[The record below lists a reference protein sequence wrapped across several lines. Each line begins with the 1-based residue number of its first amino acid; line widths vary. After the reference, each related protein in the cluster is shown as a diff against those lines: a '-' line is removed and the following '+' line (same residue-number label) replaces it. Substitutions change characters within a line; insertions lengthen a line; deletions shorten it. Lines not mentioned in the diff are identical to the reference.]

1 MVDKK
6 PVFLTQEGKERLEQ
20 ELAYLKTDRRAQ
32 IADEMGRAIA
42 EGDLRENAGYDEA
55 RRNMW
60 QNDARIAE
68 LEDLLTRVQIVAH
81 GTGQAKEVALGVSV
95 NLEDASGTR
104 KTYVIVGSHE
114 ADIFNGKISSESPFG
129 TALMGKKVGEKVDV
143 KSPKGIQTFTVVEL
157 AYT

>member
-1 MVDKK
+1 MADKK

-20 ELAYLKTDRRAQ
+20 ELVYLKTDRRAQ

-68 LEDLLTRVQIVAH
+68 LEAQYPEEVPRPEHWGGYRLSPDYLEFWQGRPSRLHDRLTYRL
-81 GTGQAKEVALGVSV
+81 QADGSW
-95 NLEDASGTR
+95 
-104 KTYVIVGSHE
+104 VI
-114 ADIFNGKISSESPFG
+114 AR
-129 TALMGKKVGEKVDV
+129 
-143 KSPKGIQTFTVVEL
+143 L
-157 AYT
+157 AP